1 MGGDTGEQGEGPNL
15 EKPGG
20 GGLPVGGGAR
30 IEFCRLGRISLLE
43 ASSLSRSSRY
53 DSSLLT
59 DMPVA
64 AFYRY
69 MDDIYLCSF
78 GEICELYKD
87 VTSGFSSD
95 RR

>member
-1 MGGDTGEQGEGPNL
+1 MTQENRERVL
-15 EKPGG
+15 TEKPGG
-20 GGLPVGGGAR
+20 GGLPGGGGAR
-30 IEFCRLGRISLLE
+30 IDFCRLGRISLLE

-53 DSSLLT
+53 DSNLLT
-59 DMPVA
+59 DLPVA

-87 VTSGFSSD
+87 VISGFSSD